1 MADIDT
7 YTAQL
12 TSVRAAILAIE
23 SGAQDYSMGGARVTK
38 ADLATLYKRESELE
52 GKIAGETYGT
62 RGLAQWPGR

>member
-1 MADIDT
+1 MADVDT

-12 TSVRAAILAIE
+12 VSVRAAIAAIE
-23 SGAQDYSMGGARVTK
+23 GGAQDYSMGGARVTK

-52 GKIAGETYGT
+52 GKIAGELYGT

>member
-1 MADIDT
+1 LADIDT

-12 TSVRAAILAIE
+12 VSVRAAILAIE
-23 SGAQDYSMGGARVTK
+23 SGAQDYTIGGGRVTK